1 MERKVTTV
9 MERILEEW
17 QHILYAGFGTYPK
30 SKGLLIASLL
40 VAIVGLGLMIY
51 ILSIPPFLPGTI

>member
-1 MERKVTTV
+1 

-17 QHILYAGFGTYPK
+17 QHILCVCFGTYPK

-40 VAIVGLGLMIY
+40 VAIAGLVSTIY

>member
-1 MERKVTTV
+1 

-30 SKGLLIASLL
+30 SKGSLIASLL
-40 VAIVGLGLMIY
+40 VAIAGLGLMIY
-51 ILSIPPFLPGTI
+51 VLSLPPFLPGTI

>member
-1 MERKVTTV
+1 
-9 MERILEEW
+9 MERILDEW

-40 VAIVGLGLMIY
+40 LAIAGLVSTIY
-51 ILSIPPFLPGTI
+51 ILSIPPFLPGTV